1 MSADDP
7 QLQLEAALE
16 QERILLRT
24 MIELIPAK
32 LYAKDAQSRF
42 TACNELVARGMGT
55 TAADL
60 IGKTDFDFF
69 PREMAEGFFADEQL
83 IVRTGRPLIDRD
95 ELALDR
101 FTGTVRHISTSKIPL
116 RDKAGNVVGI
126 VGIGRDITERKLADE
141 RIRHLATHDSLTELP
156 NRAYFSERLNALIGG
171 SQGKDVR

>member
-1 MSADDP
+1 LSADDP
-7 QLQLEAALE
+7 QLELEAALE

-42 TACNELVARGMGT
+42 TGCNELVARGMGA

-60 IGKTDFDFF
+60 IGNTDFDFF
-69 PREMAEGFFADEQL
+69 PREMAAGFFADEQL
-83 IVRTGRPLIDRD
+83 IVRTGRPLIDCE

-116 RDKAGNVVGI
+116 RDKADASASLP
-126 VGIGRDITERKLADE
+126 GRIAD
-141 RIRHLATHDSLTELP
+141 
-156 NRAYFSERLNALIGG
+156 SEPSPALDR
-171 SQGKDVR
+171 SSRTSPT